1 MARSIDPRR
10 ETLRGTQWQNDT
22 AALFGT
28 RVAEPILVSGQRDR
42 TQNRPDI
49 WSQAIRAIKSI
60 FVLASRG
67 PSTPT
72 GAASSSPSPWI
83 PACGNVIQFK
93 VGGLTASGAITAV
106 SICPLVRSVDELAT
120 SKRAQRR
127 QRCHFPNAR
136 MALANWI
143 TAPQV
148 GTQGER
154 HRACGPWVPAFAGMT
169 RLVGQARLRLPA
181 RLTGDFALRGEAVW
195 RLAAPGAREGVP
207 LGC

>member
-1 MARSIDPRR
+1 MP
-10 ETLRGTQWQNDT
+10 
-22 AALFGT
+22 
-28 RVAEPILVSGQRDR
+28 
-42 TQNRPDI
+42 
-49 WSQAIRAIKSI
+49 
-60 FVLASRG
+60 LA
-67 PSTPT
+67 
-72 GAASSSPSPWI
+72 WV

-93 VGGLTASGAITAV
+93 AGGLTASGPKTTVRI
-106 SICPLVRSVDELAT
+106 SPLMRSVGELAT

-127 QRCHFPNAR
+127 QKCHFPNAR

-143 TAPQV
+143 TAP
-148 GTQGER
+148 
-154 HRACGPWVPAFAGMT
+154 FAGMT